1 MRPTGAVEYVL
12 HDHLGSARIT
22 LDNAARVIESRSYTA
37 FGDEL
42 TSSGTGARTSYIGR
56 ETDNESDLG
65 FYGVRMYDPTYG
77 RFLSTDPLWAKYLP
91 LQSYQYAGNE
101 PLLHTDR
108 SGFVVVFEGQEFEEA
123 HNKIYEEKD
132 SKGNY
137 VNGAYRA
144 RFDKLHASDVNY
156 VVRNTKVED
165 SEQMSGGRAGTLST
179 DGQSVFIDIDA
190 SKGATFDREG
200 THELVHAEQFE
211 DGYLSFGKESPG
223 DPWKTSGNSKQ
234 LEQQAYEGQHTKH
247 PEYGGP
253 EWIKAVYDK
262 LPKTSKRN
270 IDETLSQR
278 RVYRTP
284 TAFQIWYPK

>member
-1 MRPTGAVEYVL
+1 
-12 HDHLGSARIT
+12 
-22 LDNAARVIESRSYTA
+22 
-37 FGDEL
+37 
-42 TSSGTGARTSYIGR
+42 
-56 ETDNESDLG
+56 
-65 FYGVRMYDPTYG
+65 VRLYDPTYG
-77 RFLSTDPLWAKYLP
+77 RFLSTDPLWSKYLP

-108 SGFVVVFEGQEFEEA
+108 SGFVVVFEGKEYEEA

-144 RFDKLHASDVNY
+144 RYDKLHASDVNY

-211 DGYLSFGKESPG
+211 DGYLSFGRNSTTESWVPL
-223 DPWKTSGNSKQ
+223 GNSKQ

-253 EWIKAVYDK
+253 AWIKAVYYK
-262 LPKTSKRN
+262 LPDTSTRN
-270 IDETLSQR
+270 IDETATER
-278 RVYRTP
+278 KVGRGPTGFGVY
-284 TAFQIWYPK
+284 YPRGSK

>member
-1 MRPTGAVEYVL
+1 MQDAKYRPL
-12 HDHLGSARIT
+12 S
-22 LDNAARVIESRSYTA
+22 
-37 FGDEL
+37 
-42 TSSGTGARTSYIGR
+42 RTSYIGR

-65 FYGVRMYDPTYG
+65 FGACPEALRGSVRLYDPTYG
-77 RFLSTDPLWAKYLP
+77 RFLSTDPLWSKYLP

-108 SGFVVVFEGQEFEEA
+108 SGFVVVFEGKEYEEA
-123 HNKIYEEKD
+123 HSKIYEEKD

-211 DGYLSFGKESPG
+211 DGYLSFGKKSPG
-223 DPWKTSGNSKQ
+223 GPWKASGNSLQ

-247 PEYGGP
+247 PEHEKGGYTWLEATYP
-253 EWIKAVYDK
+253 K
-262 LPKTSKRN
+262 LDKTSTRN

>member
-1 MRPTGAVEYVL
+1 MQDAKYRPL
-12 HDHLGSARIT
+12 S
-22 LDNAARVIESRSYTA
+22 
-37 FGDEL
+37 
-42 TSSGTGARTSYIGR
+42 RTSYIGR

-65 FYGVRMYDPTYG
+65 FGACPEALRGSVRMYDPTYG

-247 PEYGGP
+247 PEYEKGGYTWLKTTYP
-253 EWIKAVYDK
+253 TLDE
-262 LPKTSKRN
+262 TSKRN